1 MKIQNI
7 NNKILKEYKINKKV
21 FTKIVTYSLTFT
33 LTLSGCTINKA
44 PTLDQAPIESK
55 QDLDGYFYKEA
66 PTESVIEQV
75 IEIPSK
81 DEKIGIPVED
91 VLEVAFAECPEIIF
105 ALQVPSKEEISKK
118 IPKSEK
124 NKKIEEIINKAH
136 ILEEQ
141 QEIVN
146 DKKLV
151 ALTFDDGP
159 GRYTSQLVQILK
171 ENNATATFFL
181 VGRSINYYP
190 NAVKEAYLAGN
201 EIAIH
206 TYTHTSFTKMT
217 IEQILGEINKT
228 RELIEGLGVECADL
242 VRPSYGSINNKIV
255 ESIDTSFILWN
266 VDTRDWESRDKD
278 KIKEEVRRAIRDGA
292 IILFHD
298 THKCTIEAIMEI
310 LPEYS
315 EEYEFVS
322 VSELFARNKKQLE
335 DNQKYYYLK
344 K

>member
-7 NNKILKEYKINKKV
+7 NNKRLNKYKINRKV
-21 FTKIVTYSLTFT
+21 FSKIVTCTLTFS
-33 LTLSGCTINKA
+33 LTLSGCTTVSKA
-44 PTLDQAPIESK
+44 PTLDQTPVESK
-55 QDLDGYFYKEA
+55 QDLDGYFYKEE
-66 PTESVIEQV
+66 PTESIIEQV

-81 DEKIGIPVED
+81 DEKIGISEE
-91 VLEVAFAECPEIIF
+91 VLEVSFEECPEIIF
-105 ALQVPSKEEISKK
+105 ALQVPSKEEVSKNMSK
-118 IPKSEK
+118 LER
-124 NKKIEEIINKAH
+124 NKKIEAIINKVQT
-136 ILEEQ
+136 IEQ

-159 GRYTSQLVQILK
+159 GKYTSQLVQILK
-171 ENNATATFFL
+171 DNNATATFFL

-217 IEQILGEINKT
+217 IEEILGEINKT

-242 VRPSYGSINNKIV
+242 VRPPYGSINNKIV

-298 THKCTIEAIMEI
+298 THKCTIEAISEI

-322 VSELFARNKKQLE
+322 VSELFARNKKELE